1 MRSLK
6 INYLAVLVGVVIS
19 QALPAVWYSIFADK
33 WMAANNLTMEAIQG
47 SDSPINYLISTI
59 TGAIAV
65 VTMAYLYKRMKV
77 DSAFEG
83 LMWGLLLGFAFIYT
97 DDITVNMFSM
107 RPYVLTLINGGA
119 STLTTGLVGLVLGAW
134 RKYE

>member
-1 MRSLK
+1 MRILK
-6 INYLAVLVGVVIS
+6 INYLAVVAGVVIS
-19 QALPAVWYSIFADK
+19 QAFPAIWYSIFSDK
-33 WMAANNLTMEAIQG
+33 WMAANNLTMEAIKG
-47 SDSPINYLISTI
+47 SDSPVNYLISTLA
-59 TGAIAV
+59 GAITV

-77 DSAFEG
+77 NSAFEG

-107 RPYVLTLINGGA
+107 RPYTLTLINGGG
-119 STLTTGLVGLVLGAW
+119 STITAGLVGLVLGAW